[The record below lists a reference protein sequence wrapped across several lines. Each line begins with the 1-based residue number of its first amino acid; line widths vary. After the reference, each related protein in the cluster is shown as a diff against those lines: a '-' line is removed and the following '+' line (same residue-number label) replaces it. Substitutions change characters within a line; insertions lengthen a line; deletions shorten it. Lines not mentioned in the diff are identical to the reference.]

1 MLKMQLKFS
10 PVSPGGVRRNT
21 TGSSIYHLRD
31 VTAFLTRGRRV
42 FFVRDRVFVKFK
54 RVGRP
59 QCTAHAV
66 NRVCPCPNCPPG
78 SPGVASVI
86 PFHYLLLL
94 VDCSTGQC
102 LPSAGEVKSKTK
114 NFDRKPVT

>member
-21 TGSSIYHLRD
+21 RRNTTCTISSIIYHLGIY
-31 VTAFLTRGRRV
+31 VTAFLTGRRV

-66 NRVCPCPNCPPG
+66 NRVCPCPNCPVPR
-78 SPGVASVI
+78 
-86 PFHYLLLL
+86 
-94 VDCSTGQC
+94 
-102 LPSAGEVKSKTK
+102 LPRGGW
-114 NFDRKPVT
+114 R